1 MSIYDSIGGAPAV
14 QATLEDFYARVL
26 ADRALVS
33 YFDGV
38 DMRRLK
44 AHQRSFLTAALGG
57 AEIYAGRDM
66 ATAHARL
73 AITDEAFD
81 AVVDHLV
88 DTLTGLGVPAETI
101 AEIGAELAPLRQ
113 DIVTSP
119 AVSPSA

>member
-14 QATLEDFYARVL
+14 QAALEDFYARVL
-26 ADRALVS
+26 ADPTLVS

-66 ATAHARL
+66 AAAHGRL
-73 AITDEAFD
+73 AVTDEAFD
-81 AVVDHLV
+81 AVVGHLV

-101 AEIGAELAPLRQ
+101 TEIGAELTPLRQ